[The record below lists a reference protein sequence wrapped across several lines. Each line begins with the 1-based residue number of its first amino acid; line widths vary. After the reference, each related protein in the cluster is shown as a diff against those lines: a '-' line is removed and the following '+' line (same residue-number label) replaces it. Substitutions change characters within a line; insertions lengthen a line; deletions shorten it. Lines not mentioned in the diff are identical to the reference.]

1 MESNSPIFAVLVSLA
16 LNIINSLA
24 AFILIN
30 YAKDK
35 EWNKFL
41 KIIFGG
47 MLIRMLFILS
57 VVAIGVKILM
67 LHTAYFSISL
77 VILYFFMLLA
87 EIIYLNYR
95 TNFVNLHNK
104 KIQKAK

>member
-1 MESNSPIFAVLVSLA
+1 MENNSPILA
-16 LNIINSLA
+16 IAISVILNLINSA
-24 AFILIN
+24 VAFTLIN
-30 YAKDK
+30 FAKNK
-35 EWNKFL
+35 EWNQFL

-47 MLIRMLFILS
+47 MILRMIFLLTS
-57 VVAIGVKILM
+57 VVIGVKFFQLNI
-67 LHTAYFSISL
+67 AYFSISL
-77 VILYFFMLLA
+77 AIFYFFMLLA